1 MHYVYGF
8 LVPTYTCCGPPG
20 LSDRH
25 QEAKA
30 GDKDEAGAGDA
41 GGDQEWGQLGRG
53 EQAQG
58 QRAGG
63 PAQQILQSMKSFS
76 IQGEKQDKKSDASA
90 YAILTKAHSGLSW
103 CHIGIILITQSIHC
117 NFIIPIFLWFCQRL
131 IYLLTQIST

>member
-8 LVPTYTCCGPPG
+8 LGPTYTCCGPPG

-30 GDKDEAGAGDA
+30 GDKDEAGTGDA
-41 GGDQEWGQLGRG
+41 GGDQEWGQLGGG

-76 IQGEKQDKKSDASA
+76 IQGGKQDKKSDASA
-90 YAILTKAHSGLSW
+90 YAILTKAHSG
-103 CHIGIILITQSIHC
+103 
-117 NFIIPIFLWFCQRL
+117 
-131 IYLLTQIST
+131 

>member
-8 LVPTYTCCGPPG
+8 LGPTYTCCGLPG

-41 GGDQEWGQLGRG
+41 GGDQEWGQLGGG

-90 YAILTKAHSGLSW
+90 YAILTKANSGLSW
-103 CHIGIILITQSIHC
+103 CHIRFILITQSIHY
-117 NFIIPIFLWFCQRL
+117 NFINPYIFMILATT
-131 IYLLTQIST
+131 YLLTYPD